1 VTDLTRNAAVVG
13 SPISHSLS
21 PALHRAA
28 YRALGLDWT
37 YAGLEVTVEQLP
49 DFLAGLDAS
58 WAGLS
63 LTMPLKEAVLDLAA
77 EISWTAHATTS
88 ANTLL
93 LPARQAHN
101 TDVDGLRMAL
111 LRAGFAAEPGF
122 PATVAGA
129 GATARSAVA
138 ALHALGV
145 GEVHLLARDS
155 LRAAPARDT
164 ADRLGVDLRVH
175 PFDSPQWLATELVI
189 TTVPSG
195 VADVLAQSLPPQPAW
210 LLDVVYSPWP
220 TVLAQAWAAGGGRI
234 VSGLEMLL
242 AQAERQVELMTGRPA
257 PTAAMRAA
265 LPATQD

>member
-1 VTDLTRNAAVVG
+1 MTRNAAVVG

-37 YAGLEVTVEQLP
+37 YWGLEVDAGQLP
-49 DFLAGLDAS
+49 AFVAGLDET
-58 WAGLS
+58 WVGLS
-63 LTMPLKEAVLDLAA
+63 LTMPLKEAVLDLA
-77 EISWTAHATTS
+77 EEVSWTARVTTS

-93 LPARQAHN
+93 LPGREAHN
-101 TDVDGLRMAL
+101 TDVDGLRVAL
-111 LRAGFAAEPGF
+111 QRAGFDPSPGF
-122 PATVAGA
+122 TGTVAGA

-145 GEVHLLARDS
+145 GTVHLLARDAG
-155 LRAAPARDT
+155 RAEPARLT
-164 ADRLGVDLRVH
+164 AQRLGIEVQIH
-175 PFDSPQWLATELVI
+175 PFGATGPLGADLVI
-189 TTVPSG
+189 ATVPSG
-195 VADVLAQSLPPQPAW
+195 VADALAPAVPARPGW

-220 TVLAQAWAAGGGRI
+220 TELAAHWAARGGRI

-257 PTAAMRAA
+257 PSDAMRAA
-265 LPATQD
+265 LPSTHR